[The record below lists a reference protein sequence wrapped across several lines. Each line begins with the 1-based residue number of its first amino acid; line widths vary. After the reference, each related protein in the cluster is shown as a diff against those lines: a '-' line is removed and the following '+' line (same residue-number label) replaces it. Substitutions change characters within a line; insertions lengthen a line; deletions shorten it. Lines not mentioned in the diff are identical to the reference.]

1 MHGPPDRALS
11 SLYASATWH
20 QHQVATQGQPA
31 WPSLESVRMPT
42 DLVEWD
48 LVVLQLAERFLD
60 LGLLLAQNVP
70 DLQQRSGRKQC
81 ERLFRREALGR

>member
-1 MHGPPDRALS
+1 M
-11 SLYASATWH
+11 
-20 QHQVATQGQPA
+20 
-31 WPSLESVRMPT
+31 RMFT